1 MPEILVIGEP
11 EIIEGFALTGARIKP
26 ESDPKRAGW
35 LVEQHLRTGEA
46 GIIVVT
52 ESLFEQIPEKTRT
65 LAEASGQPIF
75 VTLPRPA
82 EIESRGRAGGP
93 DLKDYPEGNRVSA
106 ENQEMS

>member
-82 EIESRGRAGGP
+82 EIESRGEREDLISRIIRRAIGYR
-93 DLKDYPEGNRVSA
+93 LKIRR
-106 ENQEMS
+106 

>member
-35 LVEQHLRTGEA
+35 LVEQHLRT
-46 GIIVVT
+46 T

-82 EIESRGRAGGP
+82 EIESRGEREDLISRIIRRAIGYR
-93 DLKDYPEGNRVSA
+93 LKIRR
-106 ENQEMS
+106 